1 MSLQTAARWVH
12 SSVQERNNLM
22 SDLIHKGI
30 YAKKAASFI
39 AKKDTAYKNLMLTR
53 ISEAL
58 KDNADYIEDENR
70 TDLANAKQNGIS
82 DAMTDRLRFD
92 RARIISCADAVL
104 EVTELADPVG
114 EVLSTVT
121 RPNGLKIDKVR
132 VPFGVIGIIYES
144 RPNVTVDTTVLCL
157 KTSNAVILRGGK
169 EAIHTNTAIVKV
181 MRDALKSMGADENLI
196 GFVEDTSRD
205 SANEMMRLK
214 GYIDVL
220 IPRGGAG
227 LINAVVNNS
236 TVPVIETGVGNC
248 HVYVDK
254 YADIKK
260 AVDIVV
266 NAKTSRPSVCNAIET
281 LLIHTDVAE
290 RFCTELNPHFESK
303 GVKVYATD
311 DIKDVLT
318 CVRSVTDED
327 FATEFLDYEIA
338 VRTVGSIDEA
348 IDHISKY
355 SSMHSECI
363 VSEDAAAQELFTS
376 CIDAAAVYVNASTRF
391 TDGFEFGFG
400 AEIGISTQKLH
411 ARGPM
416 GLSELT
422 SYKYI
427 IKGNGQVR

>member
-1 MSLQTAARWVH
+1 MTLQTDLRLAH
-12 SSVQERNNLM
+12 FSVQERINDM
-22 SDLIHKGI
+22 SELIQIGTL
-30 YAKKAASFI
+30 AKKAAGYLALQDTAFKNSLLKAI
-39 AKKDTAYKNLMLTR
+39 ADELRENAQYIEEENKKD
-53 ISEAL
+53 
-58 KDNADYIEDENR
+58 
-70 TDLANAKQNGIS
+70 LASAKANGIS
-82 DAMTDRLRFD
+82 DAMQDRLRFD
-92 RARIISCADAVL
+92 VGRVNSCADGV
-104 EVTELADPVG
+104 EKVIELADPVG
-114 EVLSTVT
+114 EVIDTWQ
-121 RPNGLKIDKVR
+121 RPNGLTVEKRK
-132 VPFGVIGIIYES
+132 VPFGVVGIIYES

-169 EAIHTNTAIVKV
+169 EAINTNTAIVEV
-181 MRDALKSMGADENLI
+181 MRKALSKMGADENAI
-196 GFVEDTSRD
+196 GFVTDTSRE

-254 YADIKK
+254 CADIKK

-266 NAKTSRPSVCNAIET
+266 NAKTSRPSVCNAIES
-281 LLIHTDVAE
+281 LLIHKDIAE
-290 RFCTELNPHFESK
+290 AFCKELNPKFEEK

-311 DIKDVLT
+311 DLKDMLT
-318 CVRSVTDED
+318 TVRTVTDED

-338 VRTVGSIDEA
+338 VRTVNDVSEA
-348 IDHISKY
+348 IEHITKY
-355 SSMHSECI
+355 TSMHSECI
-363 VSEDAAAQELFTS
+363 VTEDDNTAELFTA

-416 GLSELT
+416 GLNELT
-422 SYKYI
+422 SYKYVI
-427 IKGNGQVR
+427 TGNGQVR

>member
-12 SSVQERNNLM
+12 SSVQERNNSM
-22 SDLIHKGI
+22 SDLITKGI
-30 YAKKAASFI
+30 CAKKAASFI
-39 AKKDTAYKNLMLTR
+39 AKKDTAYKNLMLTK
-53 ISEAL
+53 IAKAL
-58 KDNADYIEDENR
+58 KDNANYIENENL

-104 EVTELADPVG
+104 EVTKLADPVG
-114 EVLSTVT
+114 EVLSSAV
-121 RPNGLKIDKVR
+121 RPNGLNIDKVR

-196 GFVEDTSRD
+196 GFVEDTSRE

-281 LLIHTDVAE
+281 LLIHRDVADE
-290 RFCTELNPHFESK
+290 FCTELNPHFEEK
-303 GVKVYATD
+303 GVKVYGTD

-338 VRTVGSIDEA
+338 VRTVETIDEA

-363 VSEDAAAQELFTS
+363 VSEDALSQKLFTS

-416 GLSELT
+416 GLNELT

-427 IKGNGQVR
+427 IKGNGQIR

>member
-1 MSLQTAARWVH
+1 MSQ
-12 SSVQERNNLM
+12 
-22 SDLIHKGI
+22 LIKLGTLS
-30 YAKKAASFI
+30 KKAASYLAMQDTDFKNKMLEAI
-39 AKKDTAYKNLMLTR
+39 ADGLRKNASYIEEENKKDLASAKANG
-53 ISEAL
+53 ISEAM
-58 KDNADYIEDENR
+58 
-70 TDLANAKQNGIS
+70 Q
-82 DAMTDRLRFD
+82 DRLRFD
-92 RARIISCADAVL
+92 VGRVNTCADGV
-104 EVTELADPVG
+104 EKVIELADPVG
-114 EVLSTVT
+114 EVMDTWH
-121 RPNGLKIDKVR
+121 RPNGLTVEKRR
-132 VPFGVIGIIYES
+132 VPFGVVGIIYES
-144 RPNVTVDTTVLCL
+144 RPNVTVDTAVLCL

-181 MRDALKSMGADENLI
+181 MREALSDMGADENAI
-196 GFVEDTSRD
+196 GFVTDTSRE

-266 NAKTSRPSVCNAIET
+266 NAKTSRPSVCNAIES
-281 LLIHTDVAE
+281 LLIHKDIAE
-290 RFCTELNPHFESK
+290 AFCKELNPKFEEKS
-303 GVKVYATD
+303 VKVYATD
-311 DIKDVLT
+311 DLKDCLT
-318 CVRSVTDED
+318 TVRRVTDED
-327 FATEFLDYEIA
+327 FAKEFLDYEIA

-363 VSEDAAAQELFTS
+363 VSENTDAQELFTA

-416 GLSELT
+416 GLNELT

-427 IKGNGQVR
+427 ITGNGQVR